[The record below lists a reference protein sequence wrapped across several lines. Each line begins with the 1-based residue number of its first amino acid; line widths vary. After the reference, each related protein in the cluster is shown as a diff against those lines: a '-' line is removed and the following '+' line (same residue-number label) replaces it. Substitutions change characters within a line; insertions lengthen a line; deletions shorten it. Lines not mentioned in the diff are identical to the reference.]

1 MVIIAFSWFF
11 DRHAWSPS
19 SHDVPT
25 EAGFEAPTTPTLF
38 PRRGNFVATWWE
50 LLSRYRARLRGDV
63 CPILCSSCGPAVTIR
78 VSLVFVRAD
87 SSSPVVMV
95 TGSPD
100 LPERHSGF
108 VRASRFQRSAFDL
121 LRLPSSLRLSA
132 PCAM

>member
-1 MVIIAFSWFF
+1 MSVPFYAPP
-11 DRHAWSPS
+11 DGPWSLQWRCR
-19 SHDVPT
+19 
-25 EAGFEAPTTPTLF
+25 F
-38 PRRGNFVATWWE
+38 R
-50 LLSRYRARLRGDV
+50 
-63 CPILCSSCGPAVTIR
+63 GPAVTIR